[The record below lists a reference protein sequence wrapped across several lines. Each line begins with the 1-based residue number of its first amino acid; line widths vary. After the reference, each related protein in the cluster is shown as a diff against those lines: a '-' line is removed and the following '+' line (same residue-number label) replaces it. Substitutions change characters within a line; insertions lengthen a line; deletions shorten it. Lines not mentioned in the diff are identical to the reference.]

1 MVGYDSGRLPRS
13 RRCLFSCGQDRRGT
27 RVPPELELSSMV
39 RVNLQHFIAD
49 AFAHGRRR
57 LRRDGLC
64 VIGVSCFFFCFFCFF
79 GTDVS
84 VPVRFQPRV
93 FFLLKEECCRHAD
106 PPSPT
111 LRYHRAAFLCCVY
124 ASRRGSTRIK
134 YMTDGVLLR
143 EAMSDPLLSAY
154 SAIVL
159 DEVST
164 SFVQRDR
171 SALLCRI
178 ACPGPSSAPACV
190 RLWTQGRK
198 A

>member
-1 MVGYDSGRLPRS
+1 M
-13 RRCLFSCGQDRRGT
+13 
-27 RVPPELELSSMV
+27 PPELELSSMV

-64 VIGVSCFFFCFFCFF
+64 VIGVSFFFFFF
-79 GTDVS
+79 GFS
-84 VPVRFQPRV
+84 VLTSAFRCFQPLD
-93 FFLLKEECCRHAD
+93 FFLPKEECCRHAD

-171 SALLCRI
+171 SALLWRI
-178 ACPGPSSAPACV
+178 ACPGSSSAPVCV